1 MCMTM
6 RKSLVAAVLALA
18 ALAPPAAASPAY
30 QSPGISPPGA
40 NDFSCKPPGAHPFPV
55 VLVHGTFMDMTVSW
69 NSMAPALEK
78 DGYCVFALDYG
89 HRGTDPIEGSASELA
104 AFIDHVLQATGASK
118 VAIVGHSQGGMMP
131 RYYMKFV
138 GGLDK
143 VDELIGLAPSNHG
156 TTNPGAFYTGQ
167 FGCDACVEQQAGSDF
182 LNKLNVPP
190 EAPEPI
196 SYTVLADRGDEV
208 VTPYTSEAL
217 SGTTV
222 TNVVLQDRCPNDHYE
237 HVTIPYDPVALQW
250 VENALARPG
259 PADPNFVPNC
269 DGSGSSQ
276 NAGPNGGQ
284 SGGQSHPRVGAS
296 GSRGGRIQLAGGRL
310 RLTRAHQ
317 VLVPVQCLA
326 PKGSACSGQLGLK
339 LVGGR
344 ALGAATF
351 AIHGGQSAS
360 VRVQITRAGMKRLR
374 HKRTARVL
382 AAAIVNDE
390 SGQPTG
396 ITARFTLRR

>member
-1 MCMTM
+1 MCMGM
-6 RKSLVAAVLALA
+6 RRTLVAALLALA
-18 ALAPPAAASPAY
+18 AVAPSASASPIY
-30 QSPGISPPGA
+30 QSPGISPAGA
-40 NDFSCKPPGAHPFPV
+40 NDFSCKPTAAHPYPV

-69 NSMAPALEK
+69 NSMSPALQR

-89 HRGTDPIEGSASELA
+89 HRGTDPIENSASELA
-104 AFIDHVLQATGASK
+104 AFVDHVLQTTGASK

-131 RYYMKFV
+131 RYYMKFL
-138 GGLDK
+138 GGLEK

-156 TTNPGAFYTGQ
+156 TTNPGAFFTGQ
-167 FGCDACVEQQAGSDF
+167 VGCDACVQQAAGSDF
-182 LNKLNVPP
+182 LNKLNAPP
-190 EAPEPI
+190 EAPEPT

-217 SGTTV
+217 SGTSV

-250 VENALARPG
+250 VENALAGAG

-269 DGSGSSQ
+269 DGSGTSQ
-276 NAGPNGGQ
+276 GANPGGGQ
-284 SGGQSHPRVGAS
+284 SGGQSRPRVGAT
-296 GSRGGRIQLAGGRL
+296 GSRGGRIRLAGGRL

-326 PKGSACSGQLGLK
+326 PKGAACSGQIGLK
-339 LVGGR
+339 LIGGR
-344 ALGAATF
+344 GLGTATF
-351 AIHGGQSAS
+351 AIRGGQTAA
-360 VRVQITRAGMKRLR
+360 VRIQITQAGMKRLR
-374 HKRTARVL
+374 HKRRARVL

-390 SGQPTG
+390 SGEPTG
-396 ITARFTLRR
+396 ITGRFTLKR

>member
-1 MCMTM
+1 MSMQRT
-6 RKSLVAAVLALA
+6 LVAALLVLAAIA
-18 ALAPPAAASPAY
+18 APAAASPIY

-40 NDFSCKPPGAHPFPV
+40 NDFSCKPTAAHPYPV
-55 VLVHGTFMDMTVSW
+55 VLVHGTFGDMTVTW
-69 NSMAPALEK
+69 NSMSPALTS

-89 HRGTDPIEGSASELA
+89 HRGTDPIENSASELA
-104 AFIDHVLQATGASK
+104 TFVDRVLQATGASK
-118 VAIVGHSQGGMMP
+118 VAIVGHSQGGMLP
-131 RYYMKFV
+131 RYYMKFL

-156 TTNPGAFYTGQ
+156 TTNPGAFWTGQ
-167 FGCDACVEQQAGSDF
+167 LGCDACLQQQAGSDF
-182 LNKLNVPP
+182 LNRLNAPP
-190 EAPEPI
+190 EAPEPT

-222 TNVVLQDRCPNDHYE
+222 TNVVLQDRCPNDRYE

-269 DGSGSSQ
+269 DGAGSAQ
-276 NAGPNGGQ
+276 NGGQ
-284 SGGQSHPRVGAS
+284 GGGSSGGQSRPRVGAT
-296 GSRGGRIQLAGGRL
+296 GSRGGRIRLPGGRL

-326 PKGSACSGQLGLK
+326 PKGAACSGQLGLK
-339 LVGGR
+339 LIGGR

-351 AIHGGQSAS
+351 AIRGGQTAS
-360 VRVQITRAGMKRLR
+360 VRIQVTRAGMKRLR

-390 SGQPTG
+390 SGAPTG
-396 ITARFTLRR
+396 ITGRFTLKR